1 MAERTGCVR
10 LQPFAGVVALGGIAV
25 WPGLKAP
32 PDPQLL
38 APALEGVLRL
48 PENVSQFL
56 TFAALA
62 TLAVG
67 AVAVLRLWRGRM
79 LPIRTAS
86 LYALAAVVPA
96 LLALVL
102 AYLRVTQFDRSIS
115 FALFAVVLA
124 ALFYVIADR
133 FDKIAPAAKHPP
145 RTSRWAPLPPAWPPP

>member
-1 MAERTGCVR
+1 AWRSPPAAVAAV
-10 LQPFAGVVALGGIAV
+10 FAGVLALGGIAV

-86 LYALAAVVPA
+86 LYELAAVVPA
-96 LLALVL
+96 LFALLL

-124 ALFYVIADR
+124 AVFYVLADR
-133 FDKIAPAAKHPP
+133 FDKIAPA
-145 RTSRWAPLPPAWPPP
+145 